1 MGGIA
6 GLLFGSLLSSL
17 GPLGLILGFMVN
29 MLVIVALILL
39 VVKLFQSVRSNKR
52 KNEEV
57 KILETIKISE
67 QDIIN
72 AMCLYIAEK
81 NKFSLKK

>member
-1 MGGIA
+1 MKGLLMGGIA

-17 GPLGLILGFMVN
+17 GPLGPILGFMVN

-57 KILETIKISE
+57 KSWR
-67 QDIIN
+67 Q
-72 AMCLYIAEK
+72 
-81 NKFSLKK
+81 